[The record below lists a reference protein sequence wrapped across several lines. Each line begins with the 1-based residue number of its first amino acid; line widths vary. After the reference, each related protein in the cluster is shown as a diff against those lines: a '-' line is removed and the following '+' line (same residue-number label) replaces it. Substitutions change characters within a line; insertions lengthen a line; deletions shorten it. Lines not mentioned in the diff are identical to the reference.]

1 MLDHLRGFWR
11 LPTSQ
16 RCGVFCHPL
25 CLALG
30 LCSCSFSVHGRR
42 HLLKEWLG
50 PPRTPWQK
58 REGPLGAQDLHYPCR
73 EEWRAATGEGG
84 LCLPGPQEV
93 ASNQSF
99 QNQKAEELWH
109 QRSRGPASGPTQSG
123 LRRYHPLLPCEFN
136 TTTSPDTEA
145 GKTVCL
151 FFLSHGRSSRACRSS
166 DLTHFPIASAGR

>member
-1 MLDHLRGFWR
+1 MLDHFRGFWS

-16 RCGVFCHPL
+16 RRGVFCHPL

-30 LCSCSFSVHGRR
+30 LCSRSFSIHGGR

-58 REGPLGAQDLHYPCR
+58 REGSLRAQDLHSPCW
-73 EEWRAATGEGG
+73 EEQRAATGEGD
-84 LCLPGPQEV
+84 LRLPGPQEA

-99 QNQKAEELWH
+99 QNQKAGDLWH
-109 QRSRGPASGPTQSG
+109 QRPRGPASGPTQSS

-145 GKTVCL
+145 GRTVCL
-151 FFLSHGRSSRACRSS
+151 FFLSHRRSSRARRSS
-166 DLTHFPIASAGR
+166 DLTHFPIAFAGR